1 MKSFSLR
8 TRRSKGP
15 AIFES
20 MKRLLLAILLAP
32 LVAHAQGWPAKPIR
46 WIVPYTGGGITDVV
60 TRVVTQKMQ
69 GPLGQPIVVDNRPGA
84 NSILGSDIA
93 AKAAPDGYTM
103 VTVIAGYAANATLY
117 AGKLPFDPRKDLVPV
132 SLAAVAP
139 LILTANTSF
148 PAKDVRELVA
158 YAKANPGK
166 VNFGSSGIGA
176 AAHLTTELLKQTAGI
191 DMVHVPYKGTA
202 PALTA
207 LMANDIQILVDVPS
221 TLMPHVRGGKIKALA
236 MFSAKRIQGAS
247 EVPTMAEAG
256 GPPLESSTW
265 VLFMAPGHTPR
276 DIINRL
282 AQETARAIN
291 GSDIQERFS
300 QIGIEPAGGTPE
312 QAAKFLDAEIA
323 KWAKVINTAGVKA
336 EQ

>member
-1 MKSFSLR
+1 MK
-8 TRRSKGP
+8 G
-15 AIFES
+15 
-20 MKRLLLAILLAP
+20 LLLAALLAP
-32 LVAHAQGWPAKPIR
+32 LMAYGQTWPTKPIR
-46 WIVPYTGGGITDVV
+46 WIVPYTGGGLTDVV

-103 VTVIAGYAANATLY
+103 VTVIAGYAANMTLY

-132 SLAAVAP
+132 SLAAIAP
-139 LILTANTSF
+139 LILTANTNF
-148 PAKDVRELVA
+148 PAKDVRELVN

-221 TLMPHVRGGKIKALA
+221 TMMPHVRGGKIKALA
-236 MFSAKRIQGAS
+236 MFSVKRIKGAP

-265 VLFMAPGHTPR
+265 VLFMAPGNTPR
-276 DIINRL
+276 EIVNRL
-282 AQETARAIN
+282 AQETARAIHE
-291 GSDIQERFS
+291 SDIMERFS

-323 KWAKVINTAGVKA
+323 KWAKVITTAGVKA